1 MLLLRVRPSRL
12 ESTFLLITHGIAL
25 LATFSSNLNCASSL
39 LIAVCIIWSLIYHAG
54 QWSGMCK
61 PRVLEIQIATH
72 QCSLQT
78 TLQKRVTNL
87 PQVLFYSEWL
97 IVLRFVDLLYG
108 SETRGL
114 ARPDQTIV
122 HFLPDSL
129 AEEED
134 RQLRCYL
141 RFLRN

>member
-1 MLLLRVRPSRL
+1 MLVLRVRPSSL
-12 ESTFLLITHGIAL
+12 ESAFLLVIHGIAL
-25 LATFSSNLNCASSL
+25 LAVFSSSLNSPISL
-39 LIAVCIIWSLIYHAG
+39 LIAVFILCSLMYHTG
-54 QWSGMCK
+54 HLPGLDK
-61 PRVLEIQIATH
+61 PRLLEIQIAAH

-78 TLQKRVTNL
+78 THHKRVTNL

-97 IVLRFVDLLYG
+97 IILQFVDLLYG
-108 SETRGL
+108 SENPVASGP
-114 ARPDQTIV
+114 AQSIV

-141 RFLRN
+141 RFLRD